1 MDADAE
7 VPSAPG
13 HEASAADGIES
24 AAELLAAAERPAI
37 MAGTGLYWAG
47 AEEQLREL
55 SERHGIPVF
64 LNGMGRGCL
73 PADHPNAFSRTRGM
87 GLGEADVAI
96 VIGVPL
102 DFRLGFGAA
111 VGADAKLIRV
121 DVEPNRLER
130 NRVADVDLVGD
141 VDRDPGRSRRGG
153 GARRPLR
160 VDRAAS
166 ARPRPRSARPRRTTA
181 PTIARR
187 FIRCGSTRS
196 SARCSTATR
205 S

>member
-1 MDADAE
+1 
-7 VPSAPG
+7 
-13 HEASAADGIES
+13 
-24 AAELLAAAERPAI
+24 
-37 MAGTGLYWAG
+37 
-47 AEEQLREL
+47 
-55 SERHGIPVF
+55 
-64 LNGMGRGCL
+64 MGRGCL

-111 VGADAKLIRV
+111 IGADAKLIRV

-141 VDRDPGRSRRGG
+141 VAATLAALAEAAEPGDRSDWIARLREAGGRQ
-153 GARRPLR
+153 AR
-160 VDRAAS
+160 A
-166 ARPRPRSARPRRTTA
+166 PRRTTA
-181 PTIARR
+181 PTTARR
-187 FIRCGSTRS
+187 CIRCGSTRS
-196 SARCSTATR
+196 SARSSTATR